1 MRSRRPVRFAPVLA
15 GLLLLAAGVYTPSGL
30 AQSARQSALPSPEQF
45 FGFQMGADRKLA
57 NWDKLHEYYQLLAK
71 SSNKVKLVELGKTS
85 EGRPYLALFISSPAN
100 LAKLDQFKQLNAR
113 LADPRG
119 LSEAEARKVVAE
131 ARAVVI
137 QSFALHSSEVAA
149 SQTAAEFVYD
159 SLNRTDEEA
168 QRMLDNVISIV
179 APSINPDGTQMI
191 ADWYMK
197 YVGTPHEAS
206 GLPWLYQK
214 YSGHDN
220 NRDGFALN
228 LPESQHLGRLMYR
241 EWMPQAYVDHHQ
253 MGSGNAR
260 LYIPP
265 YAEPIR
271 PDADPLVW
279 REMAWWG
286 AHMGTQLEAAGKTGV
301 IGAAI
306 YSGWGHMGFHW
317 ITPFHNIAGMLTE
330 SASARLATPMY
341 LHPDQLRGGPRNL
354 PAYESQTTMP
364 SLWPGG
370 WWRVRDI
377 VEQQK
382 IAAWATVD
390 LAARNRETV
399 LWNMYL
405 KGTRQ
410 TERGAKGEVKAYA
423 ISAAQHDPLTARK
436 LVNLLLDSGVEV
448 HQVKTQV
455 IADGKVYAPG
465 SFIVSM
471 AQPKGGLVRWMLGR
485 TFYPDNTYTRDR
497 DGNPIRPYDMA
508 TDTFAEFMGV
518 RSDPIGEAISTD
530 LVKLTARVPLA
541 GTVAASAANGYLLS
555 SKLNDSFRA
564 VNLLLEKGVAVR
576 RVPRVDGFTPGDFIV
591 AGSATTAVAEVAKQ
605 TGVTFA
611 APASTVPA
619 AAYDVRKP
627 RIAMYQRYGGGNMD
641 EGWTRLMFE
650 QFNVPFTSLMDAEI
664 KKGDLNAR
672 FDVIVLPADS
682 VAAMTGEPA
691 GGGGGGR
698 GGGGGAGGGRGEHAA
713 RVSQRLRR
721 RRRQGLAGVRAEGWH
736 ARDLRAG
743 GRPGHPALRPAAAQ
757 RRREPAPEGVLGSRF
772 DAARALRHRASDRL
786 WHAGRRRGA
795 LHGRE
800 SGLRSDLHAEQRGR
814 RDRIDLRRARFAAE
828 RMAARGRSDR
838 EEGRSRVGSPRPGQG
853 RAHRLPAAAPRSDA
867 RHLQARVQCVAER
880 PSRPGATHDAGGR
893 SAPAAIGEVSD
904 GCDSSGLSLRTAH
917 ADPEPWAHPHHRRV
931 ARDWHWGQLGHLQRG
946 QRAPAEAAAVSRTR
960 PPGGALAALA
970 WNQHPAGLALAWP
983 VHRHPHREPVV
994 RGDVHLAGR
1003 RRHAPRARAART
1015 R

>member
-354 PAYESQTTMP
+354 PVYESQTTMP

-518 RSDPIGEAISTD
+518 RCDPIGEAISTD
-530 LVKLTARVPLA
+530 LVEADGAR
-541 GTVAASAANGYLLS
+541 AARRHGGRECGERLSAQR
-555 SKLNDSFRA
+555 KLNDSFRA

-591 AGSATTAVAEVAKQ
+591 AGSASGAVAEVAKQ
-605 TGVTFA
+605 TGVTSA
-611 APASTVPA
+611 APASA
-619 AAYDVRKP
+619 GRAYDVRKP

-664 KKGDLNAR
+664 RKGDLNAR

-691 GGGGGGR
+691 GR
-698 GGGGGAGGGRGEHAA
+698 RW
-713 RVSQRLRR
+713 RRTRR
-721 RRRQGLAGVRAEGWH
+721 RWWRRRGQDSTPPEYRSGFGADGVKALQAFVQKGGTLVTFAQAGDLAIQRFGLPLRNVVANLPSKEFWSPGSTLRVRYDTAHPIAYGMPAEG
-736 ARDLRAG
+736 
-743 GRPGHPALRPAAAQ
+743 
-757 RRREPAPEGVLGSRF
+757 
-772 DAARALRHRASDRL
+772 
-786 WHAGRRRGA
+786 GA
-795 LHGRE
+795 LHGWQ
-800 SGLRSDLHAEQRGR
+800 SGVRSDFHAEQPGR
-814 RDRIDLRRARFAAE
+814 RDRIDLRRARYAAE
-828 RMAARGRSDR
+828 RLA
-838 EEGRSRVGSPRPGQG
+838 
-853 RAHRLPAAAPRSDA
+853 
-867 RHLQARVQCVAER
+867 
-880 PSRPGATHDAGGR
+880 AGG
-893 SAPAAIGEVSD
+893 EVI
-904 GCDSSGLSLRTAH
+904 AKK
-917 ADPEPWAHPHHRRV
+917 
-931 ARDWHWGQLGHLQRG
+931 
-946 QRAPAEAAAVSRTR
+946 AAAVSVRHGQGKVVLIGFR
-960 PPGGALAALA
+960 PQHRDQTHGTFKLVFNALL
-970 WNQHPAGLALAWP
+970 NGPAGLA
-983 VHRHPHREPVV
+983 
-994 RGDVHLAGR
+994 
-1003 RRHAPRARAART
+1003 PRTTPAAAQHQPQSER
-1015 R
+1015 